1 MKRTRDKLLFTK
13 YLLREI
19 EVCYKVL
26 QEIANCSDQAN
37 PMYLRKIAK
46 EQLRKRKY

>member
-1 MKRTRDKLLFTK
+1 MRDKLLFTK
-13 YLLREI
+13 YLLKEI

-46 EQLRKRKY
+46 KQIKKRKY